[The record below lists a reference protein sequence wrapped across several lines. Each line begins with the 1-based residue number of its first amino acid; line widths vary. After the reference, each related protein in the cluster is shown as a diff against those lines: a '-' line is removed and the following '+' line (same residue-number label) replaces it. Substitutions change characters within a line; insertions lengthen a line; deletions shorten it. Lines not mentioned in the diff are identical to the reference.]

1 MLGAGGRGRA
11 GRRLLAKG
19 IGALGDGMGVGLFTV
34 LALYIEPCIST

>member
-19 IGALGDGMGVGLFTV
+19 IGALGDGGGGVVTKHVRGKDT
-34 LALYIEPCIST
+34 E